1 MNGDSSLMELLTAS
15 AASVASTLGVMY
27 RFFVPRGEALE
38 YRAGIDDQKK
48 RMERRIDS
56 LEFALSKT
64 VTRETLDDVLG
75 PVKSDLTEIKQILR
89 EKR

>member
-1 MNGDSSLMELLTAS
+1 MITESTTVELLIVI
-15 AASVASTLGVMY
+15 AASVSSTIGAMY
-27 RFFVPRGEALE
+27 RLFVPRGESVE

-48 RMERRIDS
+48 RIERRIDAVEFS
-56 LEFALSKT
+56 LSRM

-75 PVKSDLTEIKQILR
+75 PVKSDLTEIKHILR